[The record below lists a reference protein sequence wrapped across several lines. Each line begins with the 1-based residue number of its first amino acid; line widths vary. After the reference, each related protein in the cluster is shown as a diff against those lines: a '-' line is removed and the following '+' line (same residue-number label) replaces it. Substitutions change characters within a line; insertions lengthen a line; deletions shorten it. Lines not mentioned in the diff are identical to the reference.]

1 MKYTLKQ
8 WQKIYKNPNDL
19 IVQASSINHDDSWQ
33 DHPIGMSYYYMDFCD
48 LGEELQI
55 GDHNLTVHCGI
66 SKHTDN
72 YRRKYKDVNRS
83 SILDIL
89 EKNNITNNYTSG
101 KEYFISLPKYKFV
114 ISPEGNGVDCHRH
127 YEALIAGC
135 IPIMESNPLTMYK
148 YNDLPVLYTN
158 DYSEISKDYLES
170 IYDSFLNTTYDFSS
184 LFLNY
189 YSTQQ
194 KNLIQNQS
202 EYWCQLLTKKSF
214 YPYQVK

>member
-33 DHPIGMSYYYMDFCD
+33 EHPIGMSYYYIDLYN
-48 LGEELQI
+48 LGEKLQF
-55 GDHNLTVHCGI
+55 GDHNLTVHCRI
-66 SKHTDN
+66 RKDSDD
-72 YRRKYKDVNRS
+72 RRRRGHPVTRK
-83 SILDIL
+83 SIIDIL
-89 EKNNITNNYTSG
+89 EKNNITNNYTSS
-101 KEYFISLPKYKFV
+101 KDYFINLPKYKFV
-114 ISPEGNGVDCHRH
+114 ISPEGYGVDCHRH

-135 IPIMESNPLTMYK
+135 IPIMESNPLTIDKYK
-148 YNDLPVLYTN
+148 DLPVLYTK
-158 DYSEISKDYLES
+158 DYSEISRDYLES

-189 YSTQQ
+189 YSTDQ

-202 EYWCQLLTKKSF
+202 EYWCQLLTKSSF
-214 YPYQVK
+214 YPVK